1 MKIRVVLMT
10 ENDKHVDL
18 PKEQI
23 EESTKAA
30 WELLFKMLIAN
41 SPSEKAIVESCEL
54 VEP

>member
-23 EESTKAA
+23 EEYTKAA
-30 WELLFKMLIAN
+30 WELFFKMLIAGN
-41 SPSEKAIVESCEL
+41 PLDKATVESCEL

>member
-1 MKIRVVLMT
+1 MT

-30 WELLFKMLIAN
+30 WELFFKMLIPDN
-41 SPSEKAIVESCEL
+41 PSEKATVESCEL

>member
-1 MKIRVVLMT
+1 MI

-30 WELLFKMLIAN
+30 WELLFKMLVAN
-41 SPSEKAIVESCEL
+41 SSSEKATVELCEL